1 MKLIL
6 IIFFTS
12 TIVFTKLSF
21 SQTIA
26 VVNIEKL
33 IDNNSNY
40 IHTIN
45 NIEISQ
51 KKFLDTFK
59 IKENELQSILIYIEE
74 SKLILSETELNNQI
88 ENYNNQLNDFKILL
102 DEFNYHYQNEI
113 ILIREKVL
121 EEIFVILEK
130 YAIDNQVDLILN
142 STSYLIALNSI
153 DITKNI
159 EEELNKKNFILE
171 YKDFEQN

>member
-51 KKFLDTFK
+51 KNFLDTFK

-102 DEFNYHYQNEI
+102 DAFNYHYQNEI

-159 EEELNKKNFILE
+159 EEELNEKNFILE